1 MAKKQPE
8 KQKRNKTTLVN
19 ESETNNSFLRI
30 SIAVLF
36 LILGILILLG
46 IFGSGGVIG
55 GFLYKKFALGLFGY
69 VGITIPLL
77 CIYSAITM
85 LFPQRFLPNA
95 LDMGIGAGIVIM
107 VTGILHVISPILSLG
122 GSIGQGIGNVAI
134 NLFSGVGGFIIL
146 SLITIVASL
155 FLFRNSFSIIDWI
168 SDLFTPAE
176 RDEYDEFFDENEFM
190 EEVHEDEQSEEDS
203 EVLDNTP
210 DTEDAFENSLQKAE
224 KTTKKEKDIP
234 QPSSD
239 DAPSIA
245 VNPVYF
251 SEEYTLPPI
260 AILSKSTGRPSVG
273 DIRARGNII
282 KQTLANFGIDVE
294 MDEVSVGPTV
304 TRYAMKPAQ
313 GVKLARITALKQDL
327 SMSLAAHPLR
337 IEAPIPGKSLVGI
350 EIPNITKSSIGL
362 GSLLEDK
369 EFQNSPDRLLVA
381 LGKGVTGKAYF
392 KNIAKMPH
400 LLIAGTTGS
409 GKSVTVHNLI
419 MSLLYRNTPDELR
432 FIMVDP
438 KRVELTLYDGIPHL
452 LSPVIKEPKKAVLAL
467 KWAAKEMERRYDLL
481 EQYKCRDIKSYHENI
496 MIPAHAESDGTDT
509 ESLPEKMP
517 YIVCIIDELADIMQ
531 AYPRELESAIVRL
544 AQMSRATGIH
554 LILSTQR
561 PSVNV
566 ITGLIKAN
574 VPSRLALQVAS
585 QIDSRTILDTPG
597 AESLLGAGDMLYQG
611 GDMSKPERMQ
621 AAWLPEEEI
630 KKVVQFIKKKNPSL
644 SDHIIMSETLDD
656 EKTIVGVNFDDDSES
671 DDPLY
676 EDARRA
682 VIEAGKASTSYL
694 QRKLRVGYSR
704 AARLIDLL
712 EENGIIGPA
721 DGSKPREILSIG
733 SNTQSTLSTDSSDDD
748 DYELED
754 QEE

>member
-107 VTGILHVISPILSLG
+107 VTGILHVISPTLSLG

-721 DGSKPREILSIG
+721 DGSKPREILSTG
-733 SNTQSTLSTDSSDDD
+733 SSTQSTLSTDSSDDD

>member
-168 SDLFTPAE
+168 SDLLTPAE

-721 DGSKPREILSIG
+721 DGSKPREILSTG
-733 SNTQSTLSTDSSDDD
+733 SSTQSTLSTDSSDDD
-748 DYELED
+748 DYELGD